1 MSNHEPL
8 IIACGDTSPAVHET
22 AYIAPTA
29 VLIGETVIG
38 ENASVFFNCVLRG
51 DINRIEVGAGTNI
64 QDLTMMHVDD
74 GYPCIVGRDVTVGHS
89 ALLHG
94 CVVEDGCL
102 IGMGSVVLTGAVIG
116 AGSIVAA
123 GAVVPERM
131 VVPPMSLVAG
141 VPAVVKK
148 QFSERTAASLKQWAY
163 KYQKVSRAFMSG
175 KHFRPNWDLDIELE

>member
-8 IIACGDTSPAVHET
+8 IMPCGETSPEVHAT

-29 VLIGETVIG
+29 VLIGETVIH
-38 ENASVFFNCVLRG
+38 EKASVFFNCVLRG
-51 DINRIEVGAGTNI
+51 DINRVEVGAGSNI

-116 AGSIVAA
+116 TGSIVAA

-131 VVPPMSLVAG
+131 QVPPHSLVAG

-148 QFSERTAASLKQWAY
+148 QFGDRTAESLRQWAY
-163 KYQKVSRAFMSG
+163 KYQKVSRAFMTG
-175 KHFRPNWDLDIELE
+175 RHFRPNRGLDIELD